1 MVAEEALGA
10 VAETS
15 QEAQSFNPGHGGGGG
30 MHGTQDSEIGNNY
43 HSAGKRLKMSHSN
56 IPGIPQSKTCQWRE
70 DEENGNSLFHPGRI
84 SHPIT
89 NSCKPYFQ

>member
-10 VAETS
+10 FAETS
-15 QEAQSFNPGHGGGGG
+15 QEAQSFNPGHGGGGGG

-56 IPGIPQSKTCQWRE
+56 IPGILQSKTCQRRE
-70 DEENGNSLFHPGRI
+70 DKENGNSLFHPG
-84 SHPIT
+84 
-89 NSCKPYFQ
+89 